1 MKKNYYTKIM
11 NKPNL
16 LLATSS
22 FNKSKDKRI
31 DKIINDKFKPIYNP
45 FYRKLTDKELK
56 KLLVDNKVSYVVA
69 GLENYNR
76 EVLNNTNIK
85 IISRLGSGLN
95 NIDIKYAK
103 KKKIKVFSTPDGP
116 VEAVSELTLGMI
128 IAMLRDI
135 INLNNQMHRNIWERE
150 IGNLLLKK
158 NVLIIGYGRIGQ
170 NLKKLLIPFK
180 ANIIIYDK
188 IKKYKKNKNYMPLR
202 KALRKADIIT
212 FHTNTDKEILG
223 KSEFK
228 LLKKGVIICNS
239 SRGSVI
245 NEREIITNIKNKKI
259 KKIWLDVFNNEP
271 YSGEMTEYKNIIMT
285 PHIGSYAEE
294 TRKKMELKTIQNIID
309 NL

>member
-1 MKKNYYTKIM
+1 M